1 MEVLLNPFIPNV
13 PFPYHLKTSEN
24 RKVFWC
30 LQGVDKG
37 CIGTNGLIFTQPKC
51 VRRTLSCIYDVF
63 FFAKIPKL
71 LSENVPP
78 KMFNSSLSYRNQ
90 PINLRSKSMGW
101 FLYDRGLRHERVN
114 RILNTSLKLTAKI
127 WWRIKVIC
135 KRLTRLHITNKYCIP
150 SQSYA
155 FIKHEQSNKEKTETS
170 ETKLKKKKLVMSC
183 YYTSLHINYF
193 NQLCIQ

>member
-13 PFPYHLKTSEN
+13 PFPYPLKTSEN

-78 KMFNSSLSYRNQ
+78 KMFNSSLSYINQ

-101 FLYDRGLRHERVN
+101 FLCDRGLRHERVN

-135 KRLTRLHITNKYCIP
+135 KRLTRLHITNKYRIP

-170 ETKLKKKKLVMSC
+170 EKTEKEKACHELL
-183 YYTSLHINYF
+183 LHF
-193 NQLCIQ
+193 STH